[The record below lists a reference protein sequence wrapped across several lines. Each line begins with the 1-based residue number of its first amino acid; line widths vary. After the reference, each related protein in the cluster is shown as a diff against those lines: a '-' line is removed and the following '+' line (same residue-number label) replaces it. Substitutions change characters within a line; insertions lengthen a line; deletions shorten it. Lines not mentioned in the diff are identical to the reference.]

1 MSRTRKC
8 ILNVLMFG
16 KSTCNFYLNTLP
28 LLITITARETNL
40 VSSYKKQLYQEMQI
54 INVLFFITVKVGEDV
69 KVNKMKLQENL
80 KENTTCEKQKQN
92 KVGTCGMPYHDNFE
106 QLCNNLHT

>member
-16 KSTCNFYLNTLP
+16 KSTCNFYLTTLP

-54 INVLFFITVKVGEDV
+54 IKMLFFITVKVREDI
-69 KVNKMKLQENL
+69 KVNILLTKWNY
-80 KENTTCEKQKQN
+80 EKI
-92 KVGTCGMPYHDNFE
+92 
-106 QLCNNLHT
+106 